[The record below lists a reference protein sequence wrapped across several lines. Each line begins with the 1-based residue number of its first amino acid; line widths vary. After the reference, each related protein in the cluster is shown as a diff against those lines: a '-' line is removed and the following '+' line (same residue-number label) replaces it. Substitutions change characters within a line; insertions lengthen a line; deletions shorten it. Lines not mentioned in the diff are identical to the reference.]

1 MHELYPGVGL
11 PDLLSPSVQT
21 TPVAV
26 KAGAGPEE
34 DPDPSSEWP
43 VSSPISGTNVTTSL
57 GLGFLI

>member
-1 MHELYPGVGL
+1 MHEWHPGVRL

-34 DPDPSSEWP
+34 DPDPSSERP
-43 VSSPISGTNVTTSL
+43 VSRPISGTNVTTSL